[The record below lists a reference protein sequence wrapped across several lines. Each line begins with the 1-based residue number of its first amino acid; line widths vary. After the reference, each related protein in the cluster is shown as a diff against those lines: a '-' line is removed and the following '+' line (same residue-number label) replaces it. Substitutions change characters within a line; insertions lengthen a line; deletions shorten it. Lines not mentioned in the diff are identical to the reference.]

1 MTNEDLY
8 KAIGDID
15 DSYIMGAKKTMK
27 VKSKRSYKI
36 WGTIAACFCLV
47 AFGAAL
53 INYNA
58 NLPTKPQPELVQVAN
73 PIMVVNSVDEME
85 KYLDFKVPVLDKEVE
100 AYIVIVDE
108 NNYPKTA
115 RIEYKDG
122 STFNMEY
129 GSNDVSGIFGGKI
142 EKAEKINKAD
152 VKFYTYT
159 DDSSN
164 KVEYAIWEKDGFS
177 YSLSNSV
184 SLQSEIESLTK

>member
-47 AFGAAL
+47 AFGAAM

-58 NLPTKPQPELVQVAN
+58 NLPTKPQPKLVQVAN
-73 PIMVVNSVDEME
+73 PLMEVNSVDEME
-85 KYLDFKVPVLDKEVE
+85 KYLDFKVPTLNKEVE
-100 AYIVIVDE
+100 VYIVIVDE

-129 GSNDVSGIFGGKI
+129 GSKDVSGILGGTL
-142 EKAEKINKAD
+142 EKTEEINKAD

-159 DDSSN
+159 DDGSN
-164 KVEYAIWEKDGFS
+164 GVEYAIWEKDGFS
-177 YSLSNSV
+177 YSLSNSA

>member
-15 DSYIMGAKKTMK
+15 DSYIMGAKKVMK
-27 VKSKRSYKI
+27 VKSKRNYKT

-47 AFGAAL
+47 AFGAAAFG
-53 INYNA
+53 YNSS
-58 NLPTKPQPELVQVAN
+58 LPTKPQPEIVQVAN
-73 PIMVVNSVDEME
+73 PLIEVNSVDEME
-85 KYLDFKVPVLDKEVE
+85 KYLDFEVPVLDKEVE
-100 AYIVIVDE
+100 TYIVIVDE

-129 GSNDVSGIFGGKI
+129 GSSDISGIFGGTL
-142 EKAEKINKAD
+142 EKTEKINKAD

-164 KVEYAIWEKDGFS
+164 EVEYAIWEKDGFS
-177 YSLSNSV
+177 YSLSNSAN
-184 SLQSEIESLTK
+184 LQAEIENLTK

>member
-27 VKSKRSYKI
+27 VKIKRSYKI

-47 AFGAAL
+47 AFGAAM

-58 NLPTKPQPELVQVAN
+58 NLPTKPQPKLVQVAN

-85 KYLDFKVPVLDKEVE
+85 KYLDFKVPALDKEVE

-129 GSNDVSGIFGGKI
+129 GSNDVSGIFGGTL
-142 EKAEKINKAD
+142 EKTEEINKAD

-164 KVEYAIWEKDGFS
+164 EVEYAIWEKDGFS
-177 YSLSNSV
+177 YSLSNSA

>member
-47 AFGAAL
+47 AFGAAM

-58 NLPTKPQPELVQVAN
+58 NLPTKPQPKLVQVAN
-73 PIMVVNSVDEME
+73 PLMEVNSVDEME
-85 KYLDFKVPVLDKEVE
+85 KYLDFKIPTLNKEVE
-100 AYIVIVDE
+100 VYIVIVDE

-129 GSNDVSGIFGGKI
+129 GSKDVSGILGGTL
-142 EKAEKINKAD
+142 EKTEEINKAD

-159 DDSSN
+159 DDGSIE
-164 KVEYAIWEKDGFS
+164 VEYAIWEKDGFS
-177 YSLSNSV
+177 YSLSNSAN
-184 SLQSEIESLTK
+184 LQSEVESLTK

>member
-27 VKSKRSYKI
+27 VKIKRSYKI

-47 AFGAAL
+47 AFGAAM

-58 NLPTKPQPELVQVAN
+58 NLPTKPQPKLVQVAN

-85 KYLDFKVPVLDKEVE
+85 KYLDFKVPALDKEVE
-100 AYIVIVDE
+100 AYIVIVYE

-129 GSNDVSGIFGGKI
+129 GSNDVSGIFGGKL
-142 EKAEKINKAD
+142 EKTEKINKAD

-164 KVEYAIWEKDGFS
+164 EVEYAIWEKDGFS
-177 YSLSNSV
+177 YSLSNSA

>member
-1 MTNEDLY
+1 M
-8 KAIGDID
+8 
-15 DSYIMGAKKTMK
+15 
-27 VKSKRSYKI
+27 
-36 WGTIAACFCLV
+36 
-47 AFGAAL
+47 

-73 PIMVVNSVDEME
+73 PLMEVNSVDEME
-85 KYLDFKVPVLDKEVE
+85 KYLDFKVPALDKEVE

-129 GSNDVSGIFGGKI
+129 GSNDVSGIFGGTL
-142 EKAEKINKAD
+142 EKTEEINKTD

-164 KVEYAIWEKDGFS
+164 EVEYAIWEKDGFS
-177 YSLSNSV
+177 YSLSNSAN
-184 SLQSEIESLTK
+184 LQSEIESLTK

>member
-47 AFGAAL
+47 AFGAVL

-85 KYLDFKVPVLDKEVE
+85 KYLDFKVPALDKEVE

-129 GSNDVSGIFGGKI
+129 GSNDVSGIFGGKL
-142 EKAEKINKAD
+142 EKTEKIKKTD
-152 VKFYTYT
+152 VKFYNYT

-164 KVEYAIWEKDGFS
+164 EVEYAIWEKDGFS
-177 YSLSNSV
+177 YSLSDSV

>member
-1 MTNEDLY
+1 MTSEDLY
-8 KAIGDID
+8 KAIGDVD

-85 KYLDFKVPVLDKEVE
+85 KYLDFKVPALDKEVE

-129 GSNDVSGIFGGKI
+129 GSNDVSGIFGGKL
-142 EKAEKINKAD
+142 EKTEKINKAD
-152 VKFYTYT
+152 VKFYT

-164 KVEYAIWEKDGFS
+164 EVEYAIWEKDGFS
-177 YSLSNSV
+177 YSLSDSA

>member
-1 MTNEDLY
+1 M
-8 KAIGDID
+8 
-15 DSYIMGAKKTMK
+15 
-27 VKSKRSYKI
+27 
-36 WGTIAACFCLV
+36 
-47 AFGAAL
+47 

-85 KYLDFKVPVLDKEVE
+85 KYLDFKVPALDKEVE

-129 GSNDVSGIFGGKI
+129 GSNDVSGIFGGTL
-142 EKAEKINKAD
+142 EKTEKINKAD
-152 VKFYTYT
+152 VKFYTYI

-164 KVEYAIWEKDGFS
+164 EVEYAIWEKDGFS
-177 YSLSNSV
+177 YSLSNSA

>member
-1 MTNEDLY
+1 MTNENLY

-47 AFGAAL
+47 AFGAAM

-58 NLPTKPQPELVQVAN
+58 NLPTKPQPKLVQVAN
-73 PIMVVNSVDEME
+73 PLMEVNSVDEME
-85 KYLDFKVPVLDKEVE
+85 KYLDFKVPTLNKEVE
-100 AYIVIVDE
+100 VYIVIVDE

-129 GSNDVSGIFGGKI
+129 GSKDVSGILGGTL
-142 EKAEKINKAD
+142 EKTEEINKAD

-159 DDSSN
+159 DDGSN
-164 KVEYAIWEKDGFS
+164 EVEYAIWEKDGFS
-177 YSLSNSV
+177 YSLSNSAN
-184 SLQSEIESLTK
+184 LQSEIESLTK

>member
-47 AFGAAL
+47 AFGAAM

-58 NLPTKPQPELVQVAN
+58 NLLTKPQPKLVQVAN

-85 KYLDFKVPVLDKEVE
+85 KYLDFKVPALDKEVE

-129 GSNDVSGIFGGKI
+129 GSNDVSGIFGGTL
-142 EKAEKINKAD
+142 EKTEIVNKAD
-152 VKFYTYT
+152 VKFYNYT

-164 KVEYAIWEKDGFS
+164 EVEYAIWEKDGFS
-177 YSLSNSV
+177 YSLSNSA

>member
-47 AFGAAL
+47 AFGAAMV
-53 INYNA
+53 NYNA
-58 NLPTKPQPELVQVAN
+58 NLPTKPQPKLVQVAN
-73 PIMVVNSVDEME
+73 PLMEVNSVDEME
-85 KYLDFKVPVLDKEVE
+85 KYLDFKVPTLNKEVE
-100 AYIVIVDE
+100 VYIVIVDE

-129 GSNDVSGIFGGKI
+129 GSKDVSGILGGTL
-142 EKAEKINKAD
+142 EKTEEINKAD

-159 DDSSN
+159 DDGSN
-164 KVEYAIWEKDGFS
+164 EVEYAIWEKDGFS
-177 YSLSNSV
+177 YSLSNSA

>member
-1 MTNEDLY
+1 MTSEDLY

-58 NLPTKPQPELVQVAN
+58 NLPTKPQPKLVQVTN

-85 KYLDFKVPVLDKEVE
+85 KYLDFKVPALDKEVE

-129 GSNDVSGIFGGKI
+129 GSNDVSGIFGGTL
-142 EKAEKINKAD
+142 EKTEKINKAD
-152 VKFYTYT
+152 VKFYNYT

-164 KVEYAIWEKDGFS
+164 EVEYAIWEKDGFS
-177 YSLSNSV
+177 YSLSDSA
-184 SLQSEIESLTK
+184 SLQLEIESLTK

>member
-47 AFGAAL
+47 AFGAAM

-58 NLPTKPQPELVQVAN
+58 NLPTKPQPKLVQVAN
-73 PIMVVNSVDEME
+73 PLMEVNSVDEME
-85 KYLDFKVPVLDKEVE
+85 KYLDFKVPTLNKEVE
-100 AYIVIVDE
+100 VYIVIVDE

-129 GSNDVSGIFGGKI
+129 CSKDVSGILGGTL
-142 EKAEKINKAD
+142 EKTEEINKAD

-159 DDSSN
+159 DDGSN
-164 KVEYAIWEKDGFS
+164 EVEYAIWEKDGFS
-177 YSLSNSV
+177 YSLSNSAN
-184 SLQSEIESLTK
+184 LQSEVESLTK